1 MEKKKN
7 NRAPKPHV
15 YRIDAATKS
24 LGRVASEVALAV
36 QGKRL
41 VGYSPEKLAN
51 VVVVVSNT
59 DKIVTTGNKLDVK
72 LYHKFS
78 GYPGGIKTKTMSE
91 LFKSDPDQFLLK
103 VVRNMLP
110 KNKLR
115 PRMLKKIQF
124 KK

>member
-1 MEKKKN
+1 M
-7 NRAPKPHV
+7 APKPHV
-15 YRIDAATKS
+15 YRIDAEGKP
-24 LGRVASEVALAV
+24 LGRVASDIAFSV

-41 VGYSPEKLAN
+41 VEYSPEKLSN
-51 VVVVVSNT
+51 VVVVVSNAN
-59 DKIVTTGNKLDVK
+59 KIVTTGNKLASK
-72 LYHKFS
+72 LYHKYS
-78 GYPGGIKTKTMSE
+78 GYPGGITTRNMEE
-91 LFKSDPDQFLLK
+91 LFTKDPEQFLLK

>member
-1 MEKKKN
+1 MKSKN
-7 NRAPKPHV
+7 NNKVPKPNI
-15 YRIDAATKS
+15 YRIDAADKP
-24 LGRVASEVALAV
+24 LGRVASDIAFTV

-41 VGYSPEKLAN
+41 VGYSPEKLAH
-51 VVVVVSNT
+51 VVVVVSNA
-59 DKIVTTGNKLDVK
+59 DKIVTTGKKLGDK

-78 GYPGGIKTKTMSE
+78 GYPGGIKTKTMEE
-91 LFKSDPDQFLLK
+91 LFESDPDQFLLK

-115 PRMLKKIQF
+115 PRMLKNIQF